1 MAILRGGRTVY
12 GQALGIL
19 MLDTRFPRPPGDV
32 GNALTWPFPTQY
44 RIVKGAHQSRI
55 MGSEPDPTLLTPF
68 LEAARDLEA
77 HGVGTITTSCGFL
90 AAFHQ
95 ELAAAVSVPVLT
107 SSLLQV
113 PLVSRL
119 LRPDQK
125 VGVLTERPHLTERH
139 FKGVG
144 WSPETTPVVV
154 ASLPPDAVFPTVF
167 IDNGLESDTA
177 ILEREMVTL
186 AERVAREHPEVGA
199 FVLECT
205 NFVPYSQAMRRAT
218 GLPVYDLYTLVMQTY
233 LATAG
238 RDF

>member
-1 MAILRGGRTVY
+1 MALLRGGRTVY

-55 MGSEPDPTLLTPF
+55 MGSEPDPTLLAPF
-68 LEAARDLEA
+68 LEAARELEA
-77 HGVGTITTSCGFL
+77 QGVGMITTSCGFL

-125 VGVLTERPHLTERH
+125 VAVLTERPHLTERH

-144 WSPETTPVVV
+144 WSPETVPVVV
-154 ASLPPDAVFPTVF
+154 ESLPPDAVFPTVF

-177 ILEREMVTL
+177 VLEREMVTL
-186 AERVAREHPEVGA
+186 AEHVKQEYADVGA

-238 RDF
+238 HGF